1 MTSNDV
7 FIDIFCFFIHHQ
19 SVITILVGLKMNDI
33 AVMTIRI
40 KINTAEKLFGLL
52 KDIGVKRDAYIS
64 QLLNEEVKS
73 LAQHEPNSEKAEL
86 FIRFKESAS
95 NNNKVR
101 FSIKLSRKLIKKIN
115 DVCAEKRVPR
125 DVFVETFFDFLA
137 NGNGDTH
144 SPLGKVQAILHD
156 PYWESGKIDV
166 YSRTCFVSDGTLEIM
181 DELNRSFGKA

>member
-1 MTSNDV
+1 
-7 FIDIFCFFIHHQ
+7 
-19 SVITILVGLKMNDI
+19 MNDI

-40 KINTAEKLFGLL
+40 RINTAEKLFGLL

-73 LAQHEPNSEKAEL
+73 LAQHEPNSEKAER

-95 NNNKVR
+95 CDNRVR
-101 FSIKLSRKLIKKIN
+101 LSIKLSRKLIKKIN

-156 PYWESGKIDV
+156 PYWESGEIDI
-166 YSRTCFVSDGTLEIM
+166 YSKKCLLTDKSLEIL
-181 DELNRSFGKA
+181 DELDRSFGKPK